1 MGSSSSLPAATG
13 TCLLRLDPAVASS
26 VRMDLPGRAL
36 VSRNH
41 SPRGI
46 SRAGRPQTAG
56 GHWSTGVRARFSGDM
71 SLRIDSPDA
80 AVAATPFL
88 IGFPPEDSV
97 VLLLLDEHDSL
108 QVSMRVDLPVGGDL
122 AWLQSILRGIPE
134 PVPWSVLILA
144 YADAADPEFAQAA
157 GMWVMHALLPVME
170 IVDLVMVAHGQ
181 YSSMSRGD
189 AEVGEERRLE
199 DLADHP

>member
-1 MGSSSSLPAATG
+1 
-13 TCLLRLDPAVASS
+13 
-26 VRMDLPGRAL
+26 
-36 VSRNH
+36 
-41 SPRGI
+41 
-46 SRAGRPQTAG
+46 
-56 GHWSTGVRARFSGDM
+56 M

-108 QVSMRVDLPVGGDL
+108 QVSMRVDLPAGGDL

-170 IVDLVMVAHGQ
+170 IVDLVLVAHGR
-181 YSSMSRGD
+181 YSSLSRGD
-189 AEVGEERRLE
+189 AEAGEQRLQVVGHVRAYDFDANALTSSQPLTGVTVPFLIDPSVCCGE
-199 DLADHP
+199 HIPG